1 MNQGLKE
8 DPIDEVIEKLN
19 QWHTDMREDVDRLKY
34 LPTTDINT
42 TVVFVKGLLQDVDTI
57 YKSVRY
63 LAYRVKD
70 LEDKLKD

>member
-19 QWHTDMREDVDRLKY
+19 QWHTDMREGVDRLKY

-42 TVVFVKGLLQDVDTI
+42 TVAFVKGLLQDVDTI